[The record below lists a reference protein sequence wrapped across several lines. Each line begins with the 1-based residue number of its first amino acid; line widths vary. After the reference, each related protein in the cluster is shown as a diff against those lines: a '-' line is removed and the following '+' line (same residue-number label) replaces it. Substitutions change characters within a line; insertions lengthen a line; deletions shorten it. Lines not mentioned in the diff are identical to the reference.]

1 MMDVVV
7 HKRRHIAK
15 TVTYRLLST
24 GAGFLAVWLGTDSLK
39 AGAVFSVAE
48 LVFKPVLY
56 YLHER
61 FWYRYV
67 RYGVQSV
74 QPVGDPAEGQ

>member
-1 MMDVVV
+1 MDVVV

-39 AGAVFSVAE
+39 AGALFSAAE

-61 FWYRYV
+61 LWYRYV
-67 RYGVQSV
+67 RYGLE
-74 QPVGDPAEGQ
+74 PVAPVADRSEAG